1 MTGDRVD
8 KSPPTFLLN
17 LDLFTCENKK
27 EKKTEKNRKAR
38 KKNMLVHWRDDS
50 LDEKC
55 FTTVKSIGQT
65 KCWPLARPACRS
77 NVPAPGSL
85 FANWLVYRMKKN
97 RRPLMVSRFSTRFAK
112 TNRWDRATFSLRCCH
127 LLRKF
132 IAIFVESISLFRTG
146 TLLVYIRID
155 FYLCCYIPCNGL
167 LTISKIS

>member
-112 TNRWDRATFSLRCCH
+112 RTDEIARPFRYVVATFFGSLLPFSWSRLVYFVRGH
-127 LLRKF
+127 YLF
-132 IAIFVESISLFRTG
+132 IYESIFTFAVTFRAMG
-146 TLLVYIRID
+146 Y
-155 FYLCCYIPCNGL
+155 
-167 LTISKIS
+167 